1 MIAFVLEFHGTALHL
16 HKQAPPILQEVMACE
31 SGIILVAGNE
41 PAETI
46 KTAGIRKTKA
56 HQEHIFVFPITIHY
70 KR

>member
-1 MIAFVLEFHGTALHL
+1 
-16 HKQAPPILQEVMACE
+16 MACE
-31 SGIILVAGNE
+31 SGIILAAGNE

>member
-1 MIAFVLEFHGTALHL
+1 
-16 HKQAPPILQEVMACE
+16 MACE

-46 KTAGIRKTKA
+46 KTAGIRKTA
-56 HQEHIFVFPITIHY
+56 GHQEHIFVFALTIHY